1 LLQQKWADAGG
12 SGELINAWQVH
23 NPRLEF
29 LFRTS
34 ECDFAEDLGRSSD
47 VVDGWHGT
55 AESNVL
61 SIAVHGFD
69 PKRRCGQVFG
79 EGEYFAKDPNVS
91 IGYAHG
97 GAFMLLCKLLLGAI
111 DKDHTW
117 VDQNKYYVLKQ
128 RENRIQALPLFVVQ
142 FQDSQESLAGQL
154 SSIKTCASEDVGNLS
169 SYQRGGLRPCEA
181 RRDVGMTVPCTRHL
195 WVGWLMP
202 ELCFQN
208 DDVVAE
214 DVQEFLAGVSVAQV
228 VPERNGAR
236 IGAFVLLEQPID
248 YTTFAALQ
256 KRLYH
261 GSFHISVDDQQPG
274 NPRCAKKPCPRLT
287 GPSHY
292 CRGWNL
298 RGHHAWQWGCSFDHS
313 SSLWATNGA
322 THHLEIVRRHT
333 AKYDEIETDLLQS
346 APFTSSNGSHGR
358 PRIVA
363 VHRVINRV
371 LERCYEERRAFLK
384 DKHRF
389 AVEKELWHGTN
400 CKVLP
405 ELLTHGLQP
414 PADTQPSEKCPRSG
428 GKGLCTTLCGA
439 DCQHCSSPHEW
450 DCCHMYGLGVY
461 LADLA
466 QKSHRYVR
474 EPCAKRAETQTQHV
488 WQTVLAGKWCHF
500 RTDLQEE
507 FEDAYNAHHK
517 IYRFASRGWQ
527 YHLDFDRMVQ
537 TNLST
542 GRERSLRR
550 VDSEHADASA
560 SSCKDV
566 FSMIRCRVC
575 LGNPYLIEGN
585 LLKGDAMH
593 SMCWCQDPADA
604 LESSAEPWSV
614 ASGHDSFYVRG
625 LAGMQKAG
633 LGVHNSEYIVFH
645 PYQIL
650 PMYQVDYVLE

>member
-1 LLQQKWADAGG
+1 
-12 SGELINAWQVH
+12 
-23 NPRLEF
+23 
-29 LFRTS
+29 
-34 ECDFAEDLGRSSD
+34 
-47 VVDGWHGT
+47 
-55 AESNVL
+55 
-61 SIAVHGFD
+61 
-69 PKRRCGQVFG
+69 
-79 EGEYFAKDPNVS
+79 
-91 IGYAHG
+91 
-97 GAFMLLCKLLLGAI
+97 
-111 DKDHTW
+111 
-117 VDQNKYYVLKQ
+117 
-128 RENRIQALPLFVVQ
+128 
-142 FQDSQESLAGQL
+142 
-154 SSIKTCASEDVGNLS
+154 
-169 SYQRGGLRPCEA
+169 
-181 RRDVGMTVPCTRHL
+181 
-195 WVGWLMP
+195 
-202 ELCFQN
+202 
-208 DDVVAE
+208 
-214 DVQEFLAGVSVAQV
+214 
-228 VPERNGAR
+228 
-236 IGAFVLLEQPID
+236 
-248 YTTFAALQ
+248 
-256 KRLYH
+256 
-261 GSFHISVDDQQPG
+261 
-274 NPRCAKKPCPRLT
+274 
-287 GPSHY
+287 
-292 CRGWNL
+292 
-298 RGHHAWQWGCSFDHS
+298 
-313 SSLWATNGA
+313 
-322 THHLEIVRRHT
+322 VRRHT